1 MRHFTTER
9 NVLLNFSVQQSQDIL
24 DVCLYERVYRYHTY
38 SNFFLEKKLNKIS
51 STIILQVKTS
61 SKYIIM
67 TFNYEQ
73 LRQTLCTKYIGC
85 MDRNDKGY
93 YMYAKELDNL
103 EAEYLTY
110 LMEEIRQ
117 KKKTKLEDISPMVRK
132 LHTTS
137 FKKKCMVHDEPKEVV
152 DLIENFKII
161 ELKEK
166 VSKNYTDISKMK
178 GNKSWKKTWA
188 KQLLETHKWGF
199 NTFVV
204 GNKSDKSQELY
215 GQMDILL
222 TIQKF
227 M

>member
-1 MRHFTTER
+1 
-9 NVLLNFSVQQSQDIL
+9 
-24 DVCLYERVYRYHTY
+24 
-38 SNFFLEKKLNKIS
+38 
-51 STIILQVKTS
+51 
-61 SKYIIM
+61 
-67 TFNYEQ
+67 
-73 LRQTLCTKYIGC
+73 